1 MKVDSPIKFCRSE
14 SLRGFSL
21 GYSSGQGGYNYAM
34 PFSYTILLLP
44 LLVIFAGVPFLL
56 TLRNSAV
63 TESPWFWGYLFGMFA
78 LVALSF
84 AGPKFAARQAQLE
97 RQFQGRERAMQI
109 RSGDEPDIELST
121 PENTIITLGPLYA
134 GLSAATVIAWGVFW
148 WTRRRTP
155 FTPSLSNSTVASRP

>member
-1 MKVDSPIKFCRSE
+1 
-14 SLRGFSL
+14 
-21 GYSSGQGGYNYAM
+21 M
-34 PFSYTILLLP
+34 PFSYSILLLP
-44 LLVIFAGVPFLL
+44 LLVLFAGVPFLL

-97 RQFQGRERAMQI
+97 QQFQGRERAMQI
-109 RSGDEPDIELST
+109 RNGEEPDIELST
-121 PENTIITLGPLYA
+121 PDETIITLWPLYV

-148 WTRRRTP
+148 WTRRRV
-155 FTPSLSNSTVASRP
+155 SASQGSGGVSRPMNLEPRTTQPRNSS

>member
-1 MKVDSPIKFCRSE
+1 
-14 SLRGFSL
+14 
-21 GYSSGQGGYNYAM
+21 M

-44 LLVIFAGVPFLL
+44 LLVLFAGVPFLL

-97 RQFQGRERAMQI
+97 QQFQGRERAMQI
-109 RSGDEPDIELST
+109 RNGEEPDIELST
-121 PENTIITLGPLYA
+121 PDETIITLWPLYA
-134 GLSAATVIAWGVFW
+134 GLSMATVVAWGVFW
-148 WTRRRTP
+148 WTRRQTASP
-155 FTPSLSNSTVASRP
+155 KTSSPVPSSSLPSNL

>member
-1 MKVDSPIKFCRSE
+1 
-14 SLRGFSL
+14 
-21 GYSSGQGGYNYAM
+21 M

-84 AGPKFAARQAQLE
+84 AGPKFAARQSQLE
-97 RQFQGRERAMQI
+97 QQFQGHERAMQI
-109 RSGDEPDIELST
+109 RSGDEPNIELST
-121 PENTIITLGPLYA
+121 PENTIITLWPLYA

-148 WTRRRTP
+148 WTRQLTP
-155 FTPSLSNSTVASRP
+155 PSRSVSTSPLPSRP